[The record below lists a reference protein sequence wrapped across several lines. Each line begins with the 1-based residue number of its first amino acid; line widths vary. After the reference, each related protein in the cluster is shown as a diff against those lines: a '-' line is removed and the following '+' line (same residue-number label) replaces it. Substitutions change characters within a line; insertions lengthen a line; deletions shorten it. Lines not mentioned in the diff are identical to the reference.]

1 MEAVL
6 IGVFG
11 RRVAQVLGGR
21 DATPQSRDDG
31 RKIIVPE
38 KAYKSDSPYDL
49 VQSVVNFVNFA
60 LRKAYY
66 NRDELAQNA
75 LRSYHVDYYM
85 AQVNNGGHSQY
96 AANSNMLD
104 FTLRDCQEGLEA
116 MRHEAAS
123 LHRRFLTFAKAE
135 PARMD
140 KVFKGGGF
148 GDIDPAM
155 DKLDKEFY
163 ELCRQKPLIEA
174 NRTWLKSLPELRVV
188 ADDEYMAVTDAFA
201 AANKHASARK
211 DERERQAK
219 EDDAKDPLKQ
229 AMGYLCIMVK
239 EPRRFIAWHQGQ
251 PGQDLGD
258 GIKIVRFV
266 VETDRGMCYAYFH
279 PKWSLLFDMV
289 AKGDPIA
296 QVPTEM
302 VVAHVQ
308 RSTGHNLM
316 DVLRR

>member
-11 RRVAQVLGGR
+11 RKVARFLG
-21 DATPQSRDDG
+21 DHEAAPQSRDDI

-38 KAYKSDSPYDL
+38 KAYVSDSPYDL

-85 AQVNNGGHSQY
+85 TQVNNGGHSQY

-116 MRHEAAS
+116 MRHEAAT

-135 PARMD
+135 PARMA
-140 KVFKGGGF
+140 KVLKGGGF

-155 DKLDKEFY
+155 QKLDKEFY
-163 ELCRQKPLIEA
+163 ELCRRKPLIEA
-174 NRTWLKSLPELRVV
+174 NRSWLKSLPELKVV
-188 ADDEYMAVTDAFA
+188 ADADYIAVTDAYA
-201 AANKHASARK
+201 AANTQAAARK
-211 DERERQAK
+211 AERERQAK
-219 EDDAKDPLKQ
+219 EDDARDPLKQ

-258 GIKIVRFV
+258 GIKIVRFI

-279 PKWSLLFDMV
+279 PKWSLLFDV
-289 AKGDPIA
+289 AAKDDPIA
-296 QVPTEM
+296 QVPTDM

-308 RSTGHNLM
+308 RATGHNLM
-316 DVLRR
+316 DVLQR